1 MKFKKPF
8 FWDKKNPSLFSYL
21 LFPLSL
27 ITLLI
32 SISKKRVKNK
42 YSNIK
47 TICLGNIYIGGTG
60 KTPLTIELKKILENL
75 NYKTCFIKK
84 FYKDQID
91 EQKILDFN
99 GKLFCKKKR
108 NHALKMALDDNYEIA
123 IFDDGLQDISVGYD
137 LTFVCFN
144 IQNWIGNGFLI
155 PAGPLRENLKNLKN
169 YDVVFL
175 SGNKENCENIKNIIK
190 VHNPNIEIF
199 EAEYIPVNLDKLDQK
214 SNYLVFSGI
223 GNPETF
229 KKTLK
234 NNNLNIKNFLKFPDH
249 YNYTNNDI
257 KKIKLK
263 AQKLN
268 TKILTTEKD
277 YLRLNKLNSENIE
290 YLQVKLKIKN
300 EKKLINFLQK
310 KL

>member
-1 MKFKKPF
+1 MMNN
-8 FWDKKNPSLFSYL
+8 DK
-21 LFPLSL
+21 
-27 ITLLI
+27 I
-32 SISKKRVKNK
+32 NK
-42 YSNIK
+42 GLQERFINYNKNIK
-47 TICLGNIYIGGTG
+47 SEMFFDIEMELSNRNIIFENSNEYKRNKKINTDIVDKNIKILKRPKETFLKSDNYYI
-60 KTPLTIELKKILENL
+60 KRTIE
-75 NYKTCFIKK
+75 
-84 FYKDQID
+84 
-91 EQKILDFN
+91 
-99 GKLFCKKKR
+99 
-108 NHALKMALDDNYEIA
+108 
-123 IFDDGLQDISVGYD
+123 
-137 LTFVCFN
+137 
-144 IQNWIGNGFLI
+144 
-155 PAGPLRENLKNLKN
+155 
-169 YDVVFL
+169 
-175 SGNKENCENIKNIIK
+175 
-190 VHNPNIEIF
+190 
-199 EAEYIPVNLDKLDQK
+199 DQK

-223 GNPETF
+223 GNHDTF

-249 YNYTNNDI
+249 YNYTYNDI